1 MSDLDYL
8 KSKCEQYNN
17 YFFTQGALEFFNSTI
32 GKVLR
37 IDANTYRVVTGEK
50 FEDNPRRYTVREFVI
65 DQSAGSVYDSNVS
78 DFQEYATRAEAI
90 KHLKDGI

>member
-1 MSDLDYL
+1 MSGLNYL

-17 YFFTQGALEFFNSTI
+17 YFFTQGALEFFNSRI
-32 GKVLR
+32 GMVLR
-37 IDANTYRVVTGEK
+37 INENTYRVVTGEK

-78 DFQEYATRAEAI
+78 GFQEYATQAEAV
-90 KHLKDGI
+90 KHIKDGI